1 MHPLSAHIS
10 LACCRCVLINVCV
23 SLGCWRPKSRAY
35 HLWSQ
40 REVQRGTL
48 FAADD
53 HNNVYTVMC
62 MDGDAPWAICYLR
75 GFRTL
80 TFKVLVRDFELSWI
94 DNDQMLHLIDICE
107 N

>member
-1 MHPLSAHIS
+1 MKK
-10 LACCRCVLINVCV
+10 LIYRLEDDDQKVFFENEEQFSDWVNN
-23 SLGCWRPKSRAY
+23 
-35 HLWSQ
+35 Q
-40 REVQRGTL
+40 ERGTL

-107 N
+107 D

>member
-1 MHPLSAHIS
+1 MKK
-10 LACCRCVLINVCV
+10 LIYKPVEDDDQRVFFLDEEQFSDWV
-23 SLGCWRPKSRAY
+23 SC
-35 HLWSQ
+35 Q
-40 REVQRGTL
+40 ERGTL

-53 HNNVYTVMC
+53 HNNVYTVMI
-62 MDGDAPWAICYLR
+62 MDGDFNAPWAICYLR

-107 N
+107 D

>member
-1 MHPLSAHIS
+1 MKK
-10 LACCRCVLINVCV
+10 LIYRLEDDDQKVFFENEEQFSDWVNN
-23 SLGCWRPKSRAY
+23 
-35 HLWSQ
+35 Q
-40 REVQRGTL
+40 ERGTL
-48 FAADD
+48 F
-53 HNNVYTVMC
+53 VYTVMC

>member
-1 MHPLSAHIS
+1 MKK
-10 LACCRCVLINVCV
+10 LIHRPVEDDDQKVFFENEEQFSDWV
-23 SLGCWRPKSRAY
+23 SC
-35 HLWSQ
+35 Q
-40 REVQRGTL
+40 ERGTL

>member
-1 MHPLSAHIS
+1 MKK
-10 LACCRCVLINVCV
+10 LIYRENDDQKVFFENEEQFSDWV
-23 SLGCWRPKSRAY
+23 SHQES
-35 HLWSQ
+35 
-40 REVQRGTL
+40 GTL
-48 FAADD
+48 FAVDD
-53 HNNVYTVMC
+53 HNNIYSVMR

-80 TFKVLVRDFELSWI
+80 TFKVLVKDFELSWI